1 MFTCGK
7 NSFKWAS
14 LLNLLI
20 FMNNFISHFS
30 LIFFGFQFSI
40 WVMFFFR
47 SLKHT
52 SLLWKQFCI
61 MKRVWWRLIV
71 EWPKNFNEPH
81 SRMDRIKNWFNIDKT
96 FILTHTAETSFREAF
111 VVETFRETHNFQILK
126 WIHFRM
132 QGSCIIEWTFF
143 GV

>member
-1 MFTCGK
+1 MKTILHFEK
-7 NSFKWAS
+7 S
-14 LLNLLI
+14 LMKINRR
-20 FMNNFISHFS
+20 MTKKMSH
-30 LIFFGFQFSI
+30 I
-40 WVMFFFR
+40 
-47 SLKHT
+47 
-52 SLLWKQFCI
+52 
-61 MKRVWWRLIV
+61 
-71 EWPKNFNEPH
+71 H